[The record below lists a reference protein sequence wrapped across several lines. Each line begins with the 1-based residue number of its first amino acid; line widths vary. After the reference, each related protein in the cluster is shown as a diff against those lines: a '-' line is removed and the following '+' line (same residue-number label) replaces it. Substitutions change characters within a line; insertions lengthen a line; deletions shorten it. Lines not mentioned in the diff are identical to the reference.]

1 MLNEWMALLQR
12 ENKQIKRHLT
22 ARKYTVR
29 RREFRAGSELWL
41 QPLSGLCGHW
51 LTGQRAWGC
60 LIAPSDRKKIRGTRG
75 SKLCRRRCKCGP
87 GGGATESRQESSAN
101 PQDGQGWREQGKENQ
116 REALGLAPPPG
127 RAEPQLLRDE
137 THKEWEHTAKGR
149 STWVLWVLTQPE
161 APGTWLR
168 AGEP

>member
-1 MLNEWMALLQR
+1 MPISSTAPPPGARTMRGTLRVSNKYLLNEWMALLRR

-29 RREFRAGSELWL
+29 GREFRAGSELWL

-87 GGGATESRQESSAN
+87 GGGH
-101 PQDGQGWREQGKENQ
+101 REQTGVFSKPP
-116 REALGLAPPPG
+116 RRSGL
-127 RAEPQLLRDE
+127 E
-137 THKEWEHTAKGR
+137 
-149 STWVLWVLTQPE
+149 
-161 APGTWLR
+161 R
-168 AGEP
+168 AGKGESEGGLGPCPTTWES